1 MPANYSEMKR
11 VLEAEPIC
19 PMCSTEVMPIQVK
32 VSDDAQ
38 AEYKELLSLM
48 KDSTDVPDDE
58 TADTEAT
65 NQ

>member
-1 MPANYSEMKR
+1 MPANYTEMKR

-19 PMCSTEVMPIQVK
+19 PMCSAEVMPIQVK

-38 AEYKELLSLM
+38 AEFKELMTLM

-58 TADTEAT
+58 TADTEA